1 MAVFPPCVYI
11 FTRLSYTDMDLGPP
25 LIQCEL
31 ILTNYIG
38 KDPIFKE
45 GHILRVQVDINFGGI
60 IFNPVWFSLLW

>member
-11 FTRLSYTDMDLGPP
+11 FTRLSYKDMDLGPP
-25 LIQCEL
+25 LIQYEL

-45 GHILRVQVDINFGGI
+45 GHILRVEVDINFGGNRI
-60 IFNPVWFSLLW
+60 QPSMV